1 MGSDNPQPTLSVVIP
16 VHNRPTAVCEAVRSV
31 LAEAGDD
38 VEVVVVDDGSTD
50 DTVAAVEALADS
62 RVRVVSIPASGVSVA
77 RNEGVAAARAD
88 FVAFLDSDDLALT
101 GWVEAMND
109 AGRRGLDIFSCGNV
123 ERHNSLGD
131 HDVEPSDLGSAFGSL
146 AGRYQPGA
154 FALSKRAFEASGG
167 YIPGLRHGE
176 NTALWMAIGRQHLA
190 TPFAVESTPQALAV
204 VHRRNRPYDAALY
217 YESAIVTLDRVGD
230 MLRRDRSAL
239 ADHLGI
245 AGVAASRLGRRR
257 EALGLLSRAIA
268 ARPLQPIGYARW
280 VRALVGR

>member
-62 RVRVVSIPASGVSVA
+62 RLRVVSIPASGVSVA

-88 FVAFLDSDDLALT
+88 FVAFLDSDDLVLP
-101 GWVEAMND
+101 GWVDAMSD
-109 AGRRGLDIFSCGNV
+109 AARLGLDIFSCAVV
-123 ERHNSLGD
+123 ERHESGVDRTTPPSGLGA
-131 HDVEPSDLGSAFGSL
+131 AFGSL
-146 AGRYQPGA
+146 IGRFQPGG
-154 FALSKRAFEASGG
+154 FGLSKRVFEASGR

-204 VHRRNRPYDAALY
+204 VHRRERPYDAALY